1 MLVVLD
7 IMLIVNLMVVVLFIS
22 ISNDMVKEKII
33 MEIIKD
39 NKDMFMRV
47 FYVLIGVIV
56 IVVIYFGV

>member
-39 NKDMFMRV
+39 NKDMLMRV